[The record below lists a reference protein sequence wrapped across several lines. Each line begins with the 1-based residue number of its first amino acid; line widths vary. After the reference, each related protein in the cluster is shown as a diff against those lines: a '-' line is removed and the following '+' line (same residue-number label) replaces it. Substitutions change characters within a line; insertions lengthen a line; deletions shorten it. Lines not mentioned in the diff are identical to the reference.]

1 MTIQASKGD
10 AMRGLVGLIGL
21 GMVFAVSSAWAQRY
35 DPSFPVCMEVAEEN
49 GSHMECMFTSMEQ
62 CKEGAKGMP
71 GSCFNNPFYRPPPAP
86 AVEAASEPAP
96 TPTPSPTPAKKKKKP

>member
-1 MTIQASKGD
+1 
-10 AMRGLVGLIGL
+10 MRGLVRLIVAT
-21 GMVFAVSSAWAQRY
+21 GMVLAASPASAQRY

-71 GSCFNNPFYRPPPAP
+71 GNCFNNPFYKPPPAP
-86 AVEAASEPAP
+86 AAEVASEP
-96 TPTPSPTPAKKKKKP
+96 TPTPSPAPAKKKKK